1 MKRVRVGVGQG
12 LGLVASGGRGGSK
25 LGRRDGS
32 MRWRKREKSEGRMGE
47 VKSVRREEL
56 ETERNGKGREKEKR
70 KENKLVK

>member
-32 MRWRKREKSEGRMGE
+32 MRWRKREKSE
-47 VKSVRREEL
+47 EEW
-56 ETERNGKGREKEKR
+56 EK
-70 KENKLVK
+70 